1 MRGETKLG
9 LTFDDVLLIPMASSV
24 HPHDV
29 DLKTKLTKK
38 IDMNIPLVS
47 AAMDTVTEYKTA
59 IVMAQQGGIGI
70 IHRNMSPEEQ
80 AEQVSKVKRS
90 EIWVITNPVTVSPE
104 DTLAKIFELKKLHNF
119 SSFPVVSKGKLVGI
133 VTNRDL
139 RFETNFKK
147 KVNEVMSKDL
157 ITVNKEVKMEKAKQI
172 MHEHRIEK
180 LPIVNSKNELKGLIT
195 TADIKKSAENP
206 NALKDAKGR
215 LKVGAAIG
223 PGDFD
228 RVKKLIEQDTD
239 VFVIDTA
246 HGHAKSV
253 VQGVRKLKNNFNI
266 QVIAGNAATAEAV
279 HDLIS
284 AGADA
289 VKVGVGPGAICTT
302 RVITGAGMP
311 QFTAI
316 QDCAKAAEKSKVPII
331 ADGGLR
337 YSGDIAKAIGAGAS
351 SVMIGSIFAGTDE
364 TPGRTVYLNN
374 RKFKQYRGMGSISAM
389 TKDEGARDRY
399 FQKETMDVKKLVPEG
414 IEGIVPYK
422 GSLKEMIY
430 QLLGGVQAGMGM
442 VGAHNISE
450 MQKKAKFVR
459 VTNAGLKEG
468 HPHDINIT
476 EEAPNY
482 P

>member
-1 MRGETKLG
+1 MRDKQKLG
-9 LTFDDVLLIPMASSV
+9 LTFDDVLLIPRASSV

-29 DLKTKLTKK
+29 DLKTKLTTK
-38 IDMNIPLVS
+38 INLNIPLVS
-47 AAMDTVTEYKTA
+47 AAMDTVTEYQTA

-70 IHRNMSPEEQ
+70 IHRNMSPEDQ
-80 AEQVSKVKRS
+80 AKQVRKVKRS
-90 EIWVITNPVTVSPE
+90 EVWVITNPVTVSPNDSLE
-104 DTLAKIFELKKLHNF
+104 KIFELRNTHQF
-119 SSFPVVSKGKLVGI
+119 SSFPVIANGKLVGL

-139 RFETNFKK
+139 KFEKSNNK
-147 KVNEVMSKDL
+147 KVKDIMTKKL
-157 ITVNKEVKMEKAKQI
+157 ITVNKEVNIEKAKQI
-172 MHEHRIEK
+172 LHEHKIEK
-180 LPIVNSKNELKGLIT
+180 LPIVNSKNQLKGLIT
-195 TADIKKSAENP
+195 TADIEKSVQNP
-206 NALKDAKGR
+206 RALKDKKGR

-223 PGDFD
+223 PNDFD
-228 RVKKLIEQDTD
+228 RVEKLIEQETD
-239 VFVIDTA
+239 VLVIDTA

-253 VQGVRKLKNNFNI
+253 IQGVRKIKKNFKV
-266 QVIAGNAATAEAV
+266 QVIAGNAATAEATY
-279 HDLIS
+279 DLIS

-374 RKFKQYRGMGSISAM
+374 RKFKQYRGMGSIGAM
-389 TKDEGARDRY
+389 TQNEGARDRY
-399 FQKETMDVKKLVPEG
+399 FQKDTIDAQKLVPEG

-430 QLLGGVQAGMGM
+430 QLLGGVQAGMGL
-442 VGAHNISE
+442 VGAHNIAE

-459 VTNAGLKEG
+459 ITNAGLREG

>member
-1 MRGETKLG
+1 MRDKTKLG
-9 LTFDDVLLIPMASSV
+9 LTFDDVLLIPGASSV

-29 DLKTKLTKK
+29 NLKTKLTKK
-38 IDMNIPLVS
+38 IDLNIPLVS
-47 AAMDTVTEYKTA
+47 AAMDTVTEYQTA
-59 IVMAQQGGIGI
+59 IIMAQQGGIGI
-70 IHRNMSPEEQ
+70 IHRNMSPEDQ
-80 AEQVSKVKRS
+80 AKQVRKVKTS
-90 EIWVITNPVTVSPE
+90 EVWVISNPVTVSPE
-104 DTLAKIFELKKLHNF
+104 DTLAKIFELKKIHNF
-119 SSFPVVSKGKLVGI
+119 SSFPVVSNGKLVGL

-139 RFETNFKK
+139 RFENNFKK

-157 ITVNKEVKMEKAKQI
+157 ITVNKEVSMEKAKQI
-172 MHEHRIEK
+172 LHEHRIEK
-180 LPIVNSKNELKGLIT
+180 LPIVNSKGALKGLIT
-195 TADIKKSAENP
+195 TADIKKNVQNP
-206 NALKDAKGR
+206 NSLKDSKGR

-223 PGDFD
+223 PDDFK
-228 RVKKLIEQDTD
+228 RVEKLIEQDTD
-239 VFVIDTA
+239 VLVVDTA

-253 VQGVRKLKNNFNI
+253 VQGVRKLKNNFKV
-266 QVIAGNAATAEAV
+266 QVIAGNVATAKATE
-279 HDLIS
+279 DLIS

-302 RVITGAGMP
+302 RVVTGAGMP

-316 QDCAKAAEKSKVPII
+316 QDCSKAAEKYKVPII

-337 YSGDIAKAIGAGAS
+337 YSGDIAKAIGVGAK

-374 RKFKQYRGMGSISAM
+374 RKFKQYRGMGSIGAM

-399 FQKETMDVKKLVPEG
+399 FQKDTIETKKLVPEG

-430 QLLGGVQAGMGM
+430 QLLGGLQAGMGM
-442 VGAHNISE
+442 VGAHNIVE
-450 MQKKAKFVR
+450 MRKKAKFVR